1 MIYSEYSQLTL
12 ALMFDAHLHIGL
24 NMPVLSKFP
33 FVPGSPMQT
42 EEVDK
47 VLARLQCSHGLA
59 MFLTWKGVMRNCGIR
74 RVVRILLRRGHFSDG
89 EGHHWKNAENCGKI
103 RHFCAC
109 IFAIFPPRRGTFT
122 HVPPLAT
129 HLCGM
134 RHGIQISVKNV
145 RFTLLDIITLA
156 Y

>member
-1 MIYSEYSQLTL
+1 
-12 ALMFDAHLHIGL
+12 
-24 NMPVLSKFP
+24 
-33 FVPGSPMQT
+33 
-42 EEVDK
+42 
-47 VLARLQCSHGLA
+47 

-89 EGHHWKNAENCGKI
+89 GHITGKMPKI
-103 RHFCAC
+103 AGKFV
-109 IFAIFPPRRGTFT
+109 ISV
-122 HVPPLAT
+122 HVFWRFFHRDGDIHPCPFSGYAPVRL
-129 HLCGM
+129 